1 VGCRVRWLGS
11 SHRIHRA
18 RPRPRSLEFVRHGV
32 DRRPAYMLSGARF
45 LRLVNARA
53 PVFYRVRAGPAP
65 NPTQPRTDGR
75 AVTVPRHGCCQA
87 VRPCRRRVTH
97 SLFFIERKAWP
108 LTHRRPANGRPSRA
122 CENKLTGP
130 RRFAR
135 QLLRIPPPASDKLLA
150 AKWTGRI
157 LHRVK
162 PRRSHV
168 LYACRRHS
176 PAQHVPTA
184 A

>member
-18 RPRPRSLEFVRHGV
+18 RPRPRSLEFV
-32 DRRPAYMLSGARF
+32 
-45 LRLVNARA
+45 
-53 PVFYRVRAGPAP
+53 FYRVRAGPAP
-65 NPTQPRTDGR
+65 NPGRTDEQSLSRATDAARPCAR
-75 AVTVPRHGCCQA
+75 AVDVSP
-87 VRPCRRRVTH
+87 TH
-97 SLFFIERKAWP
+97 LFFERKAWP